1 MLYSNTALRY
11 NLEAEWRNSIRYPVG
26 RTLDRDD
33 LFELG
38 KADILTKVASLQ
50 VRGYCVVQFL
60 VMWIIMTHGNN
71 TLSGGLCHCESLEIC
86 SKICSI

>member
-1 MLYSNTALRY
+1 M
-11 NLEAEWRNSIRYPVG
+11 G

-71 TLSGGLCHCESLEIC
+71 TLHNGHTHTHTFNIISYNYMTQLLILSWYSTLHMGGGGGW
-86 SKICSI
+86 